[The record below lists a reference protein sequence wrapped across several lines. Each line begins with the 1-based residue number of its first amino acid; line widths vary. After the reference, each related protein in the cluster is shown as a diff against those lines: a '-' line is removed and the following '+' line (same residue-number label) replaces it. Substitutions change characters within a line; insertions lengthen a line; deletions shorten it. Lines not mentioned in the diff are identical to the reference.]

1 MRKRRTGI
9 VLAGAVMLL
18 LIVLG
23 MYAGI
28 GFYYRTH
35 FLEHTTINGTDV
47 SDLTAEEAKER
58 LAASVENY
66 TLTVKTR
73 EGKTETIRGEDI
85 RYRLVADQE
94 IQSFLDQQNAMAWL
108 PKYFGSG
115 DAYTMEVSTSYDK
128 ALLQHVEEKL
138 DCLKTDEMTA
148 PKDAHLALQA
158 GQYVI
163 IPEEEGN
170 TLDIQKVDKA
180 LQEAVE
186 SGYTEVDLD
195 ASGCYATPAVRATD
209 GSLKAQ
215 AAIMN
220 KYSSVTVTYDMGG
233 GVTEVLD
240 AATTAGWFSLN
251 EDGQPVIDRSA
262 VSAWVNALADR
273 YDTIGKSEPFVTSR
287 GETVYV
293 TAQTYGWQMNREAET
308 EALYNQLTL
317 GESATR
323 TPVWYESAGSRG
335 DNDLGNTYVE
345 IDYTNQR
352 LWFYKDGALLV
363 ETAVVTGNVSAGNA
377 SPEGIFCLVGKSEHE
392 TLKGEGYS
400 TPVDYWMPF
409 YGGVGIHDADSW
421 RSVYGGDIYQTS
433 GSHGCINTPTA
444 KVAVIY
450 QNIEVGTPIVCYSSG
465 INYGYAQET
474 IDGASGGGS
483 QGNQGN
489 TEANGNNGSDAGN
502 AGTSQGDI
510 VIIDGGSTSGVTENG
525 VPYTGEDLQDVIIQ

>member
-35 FLEHTTINGTDV
+35 FLEHATINGTDV

-94 IQSFLDQQNAMAWL
+94 IQSFLDRQNAMAWL

-128 ALLQHVEEKL
+128 ALLQHVEAKL
-138 DCLKTDEMTA
+138 DCLKTDAMTA

-308 EALYNQLTL
+308 EALYNQ
-317 GESATR
+317 
-323 TPVWYESAGSRG
+323 
-335 DNDLGNTYVE
+335 
-345 IDYTNQR
+345 R

-377 SPEGIFCLVGKSEHE
+377 SPEGIFCLVRKSEHE

>member
-1 MRKRRTGI
+1 MAAAYLAVGVYYKDRFFPGSYINGEDCSGMTVDEVEKRIADSVTDYQITIAERGGKEEVIDGSAIDFSYVST
-9 VLAGAVMLL
+9 GAVQELQEEQNSFNW
-18 LIVLG
+18 
-23 MYAGI
+23 MYA
-28 GFYYRTH
+28 FFH
-35 FLEHTTINGTDV
+35 P
-47 SDLTAEEAKER
+47 
-58 LAASVENY
+58 
-66 TLTVKTR
+66 
-73 EGKTETIRGEDI
+73 EDH
-85 RYRLVADQE
+85 
-94 IQSFLDQQNAMAWL
+94 AMAV
-108 PKYFGSG
+108 
-115 DAYTMEVSTSYDK
+115 ETSYDADFLK
-128 ALLQHVEEKL
+128 MAMDKLQCFQESGITDPEDAYIKENGTGYELVPEVEGNRLNKEKVLTLLSE
-138 DCLKTDEMTA
+138 A
-148 PKDAHLALQA
+148 A
-158 GQYVI
+158 GQ
-163 IPEEEGN
+163 G
-170 TLDIQKVDKA
+170 L
-180 LQEAVE
+180 
-186 SGYTEVDLD
+186 TEVDLEAED
-195 ASGCYATPAVRATD
+195 CYEKPSITSENKDLVARYQTLV
-209 GSLKAQ
+209 
-215 AAIMN
+215 
-220 KYSSVTVTYDMGG
+220 KYSKMSVTYAFGDSR
-233 GVTEVLD
+233 EVLD
-240 AATTAGWFSLN
+240 STTIRSWMTVSESGEASFSDEQIEDYVAGLAEKYDTFGKDVAFTTAL
-251 EDGQPVIDRSA
+251 
-262 VSAWVNALADR
+262 
-273 YDTIGKSEPFVTSR
+273 
-287 GETVYV
+287 GETVTV
-293 TAQTYGWQMNREAET
+293 NSCDYGWQLDQASEVAKLKEY
-308 EALYNQLTL
+308 LLK
-317 GESATR
+317 GESMVREPLWLKMGVAR
-323 TPVWYESAGSRG
+323 TANGVG
-335 DNDLGNTYVE
+335 DTYVE

-377 SPEGIFCLVGKSEHE
+377 SPEGIFCLVRKSEHE